1 MLAGEHQYSLEK
13 LQCIVN
19 VSLTQIYGFFLG
31 FLFTANCYYNGTYYK
46 HGESISPRVC
56 VTCTCNVSPLLRYST
71 ISISVQDTQIHVTL
85 WQWERGHSI

>member
-19 VSLTQIYGFFLG
+19 VSLTQIYGVFFSL
-31 FLFTANCYYNGTYYK
+31 LFAANCYYNGTYYK

-56 VTCTCNVSPLLRYST
+56 VTCTCNVSPLL
-71 ISISVQDTQIHVTL
+71 VL
-85 WQWERGHSI
+85 FL